1 MPVSPKM
8 NRSPIREALGAG
20 IMLVQVAPT
29 RGTNSSGGETECTLV
44 TTAHEE
50 LSTSA
55 VRVLLV
61 GSREEDVSL
70 VGFFWQKPGRAAG
83 GTGPCEFAEE
93 PKDGLGG
100 NEYDL
105 VL

>member
-1 MPVSPKM
+1 M
-8 NRSPIREALGAG
+8 
-20 IMLVQVAPT
+20 APT

-70 VGFFWQKPGRAAG
+70 VGFFGRSQAALRV
-83 GTGPCEFAEE
+83 ERHHVNWLHE
-93 PKDGLGG
+93 PKDALGRD
-100 NEYDL
+100 NHDL
-105 VL
+105 VLFEDETEARPILVGA